1 MLEAALEALRLIASP
16 EHFLFLFFGVC
27 VGLFIGILPGL
38 GGMVGMALLM
48 PLTYGMDPVS
58 GIAMLIGIG
67 SVITTSD
74 TFPSVLMGIPGSS
87 GSQATIMDGYPLAKK
102 GEGARALSAAFICS
116 MFGGLIG
123 ALLLSLTLP
132 FAVPVVLALGT
143 PELLMI
149 TLLGLGMVAVL
160 SGKNPVLGL
169 MATVMGLVLGAFGA
183 APTSAVYRYTM
194 GTEYLLDGFKLT
206 SLAIGLFAI
215 PEFIAIL
222 TKGGSIS
229 KKNNEL
235 GTGWL
240 QGARDVVKHKFL
252 VIRHALVGA
261 AIGFIPGLGNAI
273 IDWVNYGLVIRL
285 SKDKSQYG
293 KGDIRGVIAP
303 ESANNAKEGGALI
316 PTILFGIPGSG
327 SMALLLAALV
337 IMGVEPGPDLMLTRA
352 DLVYVIVWS
361 IAIANVMG
369 TAIAF
374 LLSGQISKL
383 TVVPFFKIMPFV
395 LLLVS
400 LGAFQATNHMGDLI
414 SIVFFG
420 VIGWIMRQTGIP
432 RAPMLIGFVLST
444 SVERY
449 LWQVTSRYEMEWV
462 TRPGVMIIAAIML
475 LMIGFSFYNAAR
487 LRRAAKNSAANTD
500 SQTEAL

>member
-1 MLEAALEALRLIASP
+1 MLESALDALRLLASP
-16 EHFLFLFFGVC
+16 DHFFFLFTGVV

-58 GIAMLIGIG
+58 GVAMLIGLS

-116 MFGGLIG
+116 LCGGLIG
-123 ALLLSLTLP
+123 ALLLSFILP
-132 FAVPVVLALGT
+132 FAVPIVLALGT

-149 TLLGLGMVAVL
+149 TFLGLGMVAVL

-169 MATVMGLVLGAFGA
+169 LATLMGLVLGSFGT
-183 APTSAVYRYTM
+183 APTSAVYRFTM
-194 GTEYLLDGFKLT
+194 DSDYLIDGFKLT
-206 SLAIGLFAI
+206 SVAIGLFAI

-222 TKGGSIS
+222 SKGGAITRTKSDI
-229 KKNNEL
+229 
-235 GTGWL
+235 GAGWL
-240 QGARDVVKHKFL
+240 LGLRDVLQNKLL
-252 VIRHALVGA
+252 VVRHALIGA
-261 AIGFIPGLGNAI
+261 GIGFIPGLGNAI
-273 IDWVNYGLVIRL
+273 IDWVNYGVVIRFA
-285 SKDKSQYG
+285 KDKSKFG

-337 IMGVEPGPDLMLTRA
+337 IMGVEPGPDLILTQA
-352 DLVYVIVWS
+352 ELVYVMVWS
-361 IAIANVMG
+361 IAIANVLG
-369 TAIAF
+369 TILAF
-374 LLSGQISKL
+374 LLSGPISRL
-383 TVVPFFKIMPFV
+383 TVIPFHKIMPFI

-400 LGAFQATNHMGDLI
+400 LGAFQATSHIGDLF
-414 SIVFFG
+414 SLVLFG
-420 VIGWIMRQTGIP
+420 LIGWIMRQTGVP
-432 RAPMLIGFVLST
+432 RAPLLIGFVLST
-444 SVERY
+444 PVERY
-449 LWQVTSRYEMEWV
+449 LWQVTSRYGMEWLS
-462 TRPGVMIIAAIML
+462 RPGVMIIAFIMIFF
-475 LMIGFSFYNAAR
+475 IGLSLWNAAR
-487 LRRAAKNSAANTD
+487 RR
-500 SQTEAL
+500 QT